1 MTIKSKEGRM
11 KVMDVLQ
18 AIYTRR
24 SIRKFS
30 GEPISDEDM
39 EKLLRA
45 GFSAPSAHNKQPWN
59 FVVVK
64 NKSTLEH
71 IAANHPYAKMLPQ
84 AGCCIIVC
92 GDENAQET
100 KGFLIEDCSAA
111 IQNILLAAHG
121 IGLGAVWSG
130 LYPVPEL
137 TKMISAELKLP
148 DNITPVGMV
157 VVGHKTEDKGPSDR
171 YDSAKIHYDQW

>member
-1 MTIKSKEGRM
+1 
-11 KVMDVLQ
+11 MDVLQ

-24 SIRKFS
+24 SIRKFT
-30 GEPISDEDM
+30 GEPISDTNVEV
-39 EKLLRA
+39 LLKA
-45 GFSAPSAHNKQPWN
+45 GFSAPSAHNMQPWH

-64 NKSTLEH
+64 NPEVLNK
-71 IAANHPYAKMLPQ
+71 IAEKHPYAKMLPQ

-92 GDENAQET
+92 GDNEVQKS

-121 IGLGAVWSG
+121 TGLGAVWCG

-137 TKMISAELKLP
+137 IALVSETVNLP
-148 DNITPVGMV
+148 NNIEPMGMV
-157 VVGHKTEDKGPSDR
+157 VVGHKAEDRASAER
-171 YDSAKIHYDQW
+171 YDKAKVHHDKW